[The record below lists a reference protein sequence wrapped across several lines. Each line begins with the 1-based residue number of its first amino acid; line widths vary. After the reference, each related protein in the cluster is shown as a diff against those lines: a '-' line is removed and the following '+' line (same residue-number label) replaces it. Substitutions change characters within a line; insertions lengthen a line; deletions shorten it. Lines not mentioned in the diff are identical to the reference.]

1 VAGHDI
7 DREEVL
13 VAILEAL
20 DARHDDGHV
29 VDDARARSAT
39 LGTRVRVHLASEVVD
54 GVAVALTDA
63 GHLVVDTGA
72 GPTRTITTGDV
83 VHLRPG

>member
-1 VAGHDI
+1 M
-7 DREEVL
+7 L

-20 DARHDDGHV
+20 DR
-29 VDDARARSAT
+29 RAATTVTWSMRCGERSAT

-63 GHLVVDTGA
+63 GHLVVDTDA
-72 GPTRTITTGDV
+72 GPTRTITAGDV
-83 VHLRPG
+83 VHLQTRLSLR